1 MGTYDTLRQIADS
14 WGLLA
19 MFVFFVAMV
28 LFVFRRGSRARYE
41 EAAQV
46 CGVAVGTI
54 KSRIARG
61 RAQLSELLGE
71 DGSAGSRPDQL

>member
-1 MGTYDTLRQIADS
+1 MSTYDTLRQIADS

-41 EAAQV
+41 EAAKIPLKN
-46 CGVAVGTI
+46 G
-54 KSRIARG
+54 
-61 RAQLSELLGE
+61 SEE
-71 DGSAGSRPDQL
+71 